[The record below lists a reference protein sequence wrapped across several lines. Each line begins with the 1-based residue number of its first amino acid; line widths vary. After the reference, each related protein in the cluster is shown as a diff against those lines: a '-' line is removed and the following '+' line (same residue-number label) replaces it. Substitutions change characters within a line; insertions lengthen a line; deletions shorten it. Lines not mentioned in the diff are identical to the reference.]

1 MQARV
6 PQQNERLTI
15 PRTRE
20 PLIQLQ
26 QLEKVF
32 KESTGANYASER
44 DNNGLQKSND
54 LLEELRDVKET
65 LKREM
70 AISKGLRRTIE
81 KLQDENKRLG
91 KSSESEDVHGTNDRK
106 DGSLEITN
114 LTKKKVDEIKA
125 LEDNQ
130 VELREKVHELEKDNE
145 SLQQKLKR
153 KEKELVRFQGEET
166 DDVEPQSRTRAS
178 SGTSLGGSSGYQSEE
193 EPDES
198 SLEIIQMPQS
208 QAVQEGKKLVLSCR
222 TRGLPD
228 IRYRWVKDDIEIPGA
243 NRSDLVLSSA
253 KIEDFGRYFCRV
265 WDKSGSVTS
274 DIAEVD
280 VFPVTGMRFRGL
292 QEIDMETKQAIVDLL
307 NKKRLPGL
315 ASWKH
320 VARRYGMREKEIT
333 YLENAKNP
341 AGAMLENLVS
351 LSPNITV
358 YYLCKTFKESRL
370 RRMDVINVLL
380 KHVVTPV

>member
-1 MQARV
+1 M
-6 PQQNERLTI
+6 
-15 PRTRE
+15 
-20 PLIQLQ
+20 
-26 QLEKVF
+26 
-32 KESTGANYASER
+32 
-44 DNNGLQKSND
+44 
-54 LLEELRDVKET
+54 EELRDVKET

-81 KLQDENKRLG
+81 RLQDENKRLG
-91 KSSESEDVHGTNDRK
+91 QSSESKDVHGTTDRK
-106 DGSLEITN
+106 DGSLEIKN
-114 LTKKKVDEIKA
+114 LTKKKMDEIKA
-125 LEDNQ
+125 LEDIQ

-145 SLQQKLKR
+145 SLQLKLKK
-153 KEKELVRFQGEET
+153 KEKELERFQGEET

-208 QAVQEGKKLVLSCR
+208 QAVQEGKKIVLSCR

-307 NKKRLPGL
+307 NKKRLPDL